1 VRDEAGKP
9 VANNPD
15 APFYLVLSKTAEQYY
30 SEKMLFLK
38 PAKTNKT
45 KTKLKE

>member
-15 APFYLVLSKTAEQYY
+15 APFYLVLPKTAEQYY
-30 SEKMLFLK
+30 GEKMLFPK
-38 PAKTNKT
+38 PAETNKT
-45 KTKLKE
+45 KTKPKE